1 MIMDENLEFADAVAI
16 PTGGAATALVG
27 DVIDLGAVNRD
38 IGQGKPL
45 YLVIQVDTVIAGG
58 TAVQWVLASDSV
70 EAINAAGDASQHA
83 LTDVFLVAD
92 LVAGFQIV
100 IPLPMGDTGA
110 TASITPYERYLG
122 ILVTGTGTQTS
133 GNFDAFLTLDPAGWR
148 SYPDAANS

>member
-1 MIMDENLEFADAVAI
+1 MIMDERLEFADAVAV

-45 YLVIQVDTVIAGG
+45 YLVIQIDTVIAGG
-58 TAVQWVLASDSV
+58 TAIQWILASDSV
-70 EAINAAGDASQHA
+70 EAINTSGSASQHA

-110 TASITPYERYLG
+110 TSSISPYERYLG
-122 ILVTGTGTQTS
+122 ILVVGTGTQTS
-133 GNFDAFLTLDPAGWR
+133 GNFNAFLTFDPAGWR